1 MKITI
6 SPCVPILKGG
16 PLETTGRYIYM
27 RVSPL
32 AITRGFAY
40 IISHPIDRPCLSVV
54 CMPAELQVDADSFRF
69 FQVKRLM
76 IQ

>member
-1 MKITI
+1 MRSYSEGW
-6 SPCVPILKGG
+6 SPKGQS
-16 PLETTGRYIYM
+16 GRYIHM
-27 RVSPL
+27 TVSPL
-32 AITRGFAY
+32 AITVALLEY

-54 CMPAELQVDADSFRF
+54 CMPAELQVDAGSFRF